1 MFECLLKDFFF
12 VTAIKPAR
20 FANDLGLI
28 KRRDGF

>member
-20 FANDLGLI
+20 FANLGLI

>member
-1 MFECLLKDFFF
+1 MSLNDFFF

-20 FANDLGLI
+20 SANLGLI